1 MKPTSV
7 KLFCI
12 MLSTNFLEKFF
23 LSTTR
28 LPFMYLY
35 FLILRM
41 RLLSDLNASANS
53 ALPPLA
59 GIPPPPTGI
68 APLTPKVATDAV
80 LTTETATTV
89 RRSSTLI
96 FEFNGTYVSNCPS
109 KILSSSSNERLTVLL
124 ATWTVST
131 IASPCASV
139 ISLLSIA
146 LNI

>member
-1 MKPTSV
+1 
-7 KLFCI
+7 

-28 LPFMYLY
+28 FPSINLY

-41 RLLSDLNASANS
+41 RLLSDLNASASS

-59 GIPPPPTGI
+59 GTPPPIGI
-68 APLTPKVATDAV
+68 VLLTLIEATVAV

-96 FEFNGTYVSNCPS
+96 FEFNGT
-109 KILSSSSNERLTVLL
+109 
-124 ATWTVST
+124 
-131 IASPCASV
+131 
-139 ISLLSIA
+139 
-146 LNI
+146 

>member
-1 MKPTSV
+1 
-7 KLFCI
+7 

-41 RLLSDLNASANS
+41 RLFSDLNASANS
-53 ALPPLA
+53 ALPPPA
-59 GIPPPPTGI
+59 GAPPPIGI
-68 APLTPKVATDAV
+68 APLTPIVATDAV

-96 FEFNGTYVSNCPS
+96 FEFNGT
-109 KILSSSSNERLTVLL
+109 
-124 ATWTVST
+124 
-131 IASPCASV
+131 
-139 ISLLSIA
+139 
-146 LNI
+146 